1 VSQPSLGRHV
11 ALSFGPTILALVTG
25 LVAVPVILSTL
36 GPSTWA
42 AVAVGQAVG
51 YFSSQFVGWGWSAVG
66 ASAVAA
72 RSPQEQAQYV
82 ADSVGPRLWLL
93 SVAFP
98 VGCVAA
104 YLVAPPGGHVWLCVA
119 QAAALIPGGLNGMF
133 YYTGS
138 SRPDLTILLDAV
150 PRAVATVLGLTVLIL
165 TKNMF
170 WYIAL
175 QFVCDVVLIWFFV
188 RRATGFGAR
197 FDLGRAHAWRMLREQ
212 RAAVLITTATNAIG
226 QLPITIVSAFRLPSI
241 ATYALADRIRGYAA
255 GALGPLVGTAQ
266 GRLHSPDRATLH
278 HRIRVALRAWSVAAV
293 VVAVG
298 FVFAASWVGRLLSH
312 NSIRIQPAI
321 AIPFAMTLGLVIM
334 TDFIGGA
341 ALLALGRVHDVARSW
356 SFAAVVGLPLVA
368 VGAWTYGTTGAAVG
382 VSGIQA
388 IATAWQWWR
397 LEALLRQEGEQVAS
411 VPALDEG
418 RGEFGEPLV

>member
-1 VSQPSLGRHV
+1 MAQPGLARHIT
-11 ALSFGPTILALVTG
+11 LSFGPTLLALVTG
-25 LVAVPVILSTL
+25 LLAVPVILSTL
-36 GPSTWA
+36 GPSAWA

-66 ASAVAA
+66 ARAVAA
-72 RSPQEQAQYV
+72 PDPRGPAPYV

-93 SVAFP
+93 GVAVP
-98 VGCVAA
+98 VGCAAA
-104 YLVAPPGGHVWLCVA
+104 YAVAPPGGHVWLCVA

-138 SRPDLTILLDAV
+138 SRPDLTILYDAV
-150 PRAVATVLGLTVLIL
+150 PRAAATVVGLVVLVM
-165 TKNMF
+165 TKDMF

-175 QFVCDVVLIWFFV
+175 QFVCDLVLIYFFV
-188 RRATGFGAR
+188 HRAIRFGAHI
-197 FDLGRAHAWRMLREQ
+197 DLSRTHAWRSLRQQ

-226 QLPITIVSAFRLPSI
+226 SLPLTIVSAFRLPSI

-266 GRLHSPDRATLH
+266 GRLHSPDLTVLH
-278 HRIRVALRAWSVAAV
+278 HRIRLALRAWSLAAV

-298 FVFAASWVGRLLSH
+298 FVFVASWVGRLLSH
-312 NSIRIQPAI
+312 NSITIQPAI
-321 AIPFAMTLGLVIM
+321 AIPFAVTLGLVIM

-356 SFAAVVGLPLVA
+356 TFAAVLGLPLVA
-368 VGAWTYGTTGAAVG
+368 VGAWTYGTTGAAIG
-382 VSGIQA
+382 VTGIQA

-397 LEALLRQEGEQVAS
+397 LESVLRQQGQQIAA
-411 VPALDEG
+411 VPALDE
-418 RGEFGEPLV
+418 RLGELGEPLV

>member
-1 VSQPSLGRHV
+1 MAQPGLARHV
-11 ALSFGPTILALVTG
+11 ALSFGPTILALLTG
-25 LVAVPVILSTL
+25 LLAVPVILSTL
-36 GPSTWA
+36 GPAAWA

-72 RSPQEQAQYV
+72 RDPEAQAQYV

-93 SVAFP
+93 GLAFP
-98 VGCVAA
+98 IGCAVAYA
-104 YLVAPPGGHVWLCVA
+104 VAPPGDHVWLCVA

-138 SRPDLTILLDAV
+138 SRPDLTIAFDAV
-150 PRAVATVLGLTVLIL
+150 PRAAATVIGLVVLVI
-165 TKNMF
+165 THNMF

-175 QFVCDVVLIWFFV
+175 QFACDLLLIYFFV
-188 RRATGFGAR
+188 RRAAGFGAR
-197 FDLGRAHAWRMLREQ
+197 FDLSRAHAWRMLRQQ

-226 QLPITIVSAFRLPSI
+226 SLPITIVSAFRLPAI

-266 GRLHSPDRATLH
+266 GRLHSPDRDVLH
-278 HRIRVALRAWSVAAV
+278 HRIRVALRIWAIAAV

-312 NSIRIQPAI
+312 GSIQIQPSI
-321 AIPFAMTLGLVIM
+321 AIPFAITLGLVIM

-341 ALLALGRVHDVARSW
+341 ALLALGRIHDVATSW
-356 SFAAVVGLPLVA
+356 TFAAVLGLPLVA
-368 VGAWTYGTTGAAVG
+368 IGAGAYGTTGAAVG
-382 VSGIQA
+382 VTGIQA
-388 IATAWQWWR
+388 IATLWQWWR
-397 LEALLRQEGEQVAS
+397 LETHLRAHRPEGTVRSAATADS
-411 VPALDEG
+411 S
-418 RGEFGEPLV
+418 RTRS

>member
-1 VSQPSLGRHV
+1 MPQPGLRRHL
-11 ALSFGPTILALVTG
+11 ALSFGPTILALLTG

-36 GPSTWA
+36 GPAAWA

-72 RSPQEQAQYV
+72 RDPRAQAQYV

-93 SVAFP
+93 GVAFP
-98 VGCVAA
+98 IGCAAA
-104 YLVAPPGGHVWLCVA
+104 YAVAPPGDHVWLCVA

-150 PRAVATVLGLTVLIL
+150 PRAAATVIGLAVLVL

-175 QFVCDVVLIWFFV
+175 QFVCDLVLVYFFV
-188 RRATGFGAR
+188 HRSASFGAR
-197 FDLGRAHAWRMLREQ
+197 FDLGRAHAWRMLRRQ
-212 RAAVLITTATNAIG
+212 HAAVLITTATNAIG
-226 QLPITIVSAFRLPSI
+226 SLPLTIVSAFRLPAI
-241 ATYALADRIRGYAA
+241 ATYALTDRIRGYAS

-266 GRLHSPDRATLH
+266 GRLHSPDRAVLRQ
-278 HRIRVALRAWSVAAV
+278 RIRVALRVWSAAAV
-293 VVAVG
+293 IVAVG

-312 NSIRIQPAI
+312 NSIAIQPSI
-321 AIPFAMTLGLVIM
+321 AIPFAITLGLVIM

-341 ALLALGRVHDVARSW
+341 ALLALERVHDVARSW
-356 SFAAVVGLPLVA
+356 TFAAVVGLPLVA
-368 VGAWTYGTTGAAVG
+368 VGAWTYGTTGAAIG
-382 VSGIQA
+382 VTGIQA

-397 LEALLRQEGEQVAS
+397 LEALLRQEGQQIAP
-411 VPALDEG
+411 VPTLDQG
-418 RGEFGEPLV
+418 SGQLGEPLV

>member
-1 VSQPSLGRHV
+1 MAQLGLRRHV
-11 ALSFGPTILALVTG
+11 ALSFGPTLLALLTG
-25 LVAVPVILSTL
+25 LFAVPVILSTL
-36 GPSTWA
+36 GPSAWA

-66 ASAVAA
+66 ASAVAS
-72 RSPQEQAQYV
+72 RSPTEQAQYV

-93 SVAFP
+93 ALAFP
-98 VGCVAA
+98 IGSAAA

-150 PRAVATVLGLTVLIL
+150 PRAAATVIGLVVLVL
-165 TKNMF
+165 TKDMF

-175 QFVCDVVLIWFFV
+175 QFVCDLLLIHFFV
-188 RRATGFGAR
+188 RRAASFGAR
-197 FDLGRAHAWRMLREQ
+197 FDLGFDHAWRSLRRQ
-212 RAAVLITTATNAIG
+212 RTAVLITTATNAIG
-226 QLPITIVSAFRLPSI
+226 SLPITIVSAFRLPAI

-266 GRLHSPDRATLH
+266 GRLHSPDRTVLH
-278 HRIRVALRAWSVAAV
+278 HRIRLALRAWCVAAV

-298 FVFAASWVGRLLSH
+298 FAFVANLVGRLLSH
-312 NSIRIQPAI
+312 GSITIQPSI
-321 AIPFAMTLGLVIM
+321 AIPFAATLGLVIM

-341 ALLALGRVHDVARSW
+341 ALLALGRVHDVATSW
-356 SFAAVVGLPLVA
+356 SFAAVLGLPLVA

-382 VSGIQA
+382 VTAIQA
-388 IATAWQWWR
+388 IAAAWQWWR
-397 LEALLRQEGEQVAS
+397 LEAVLRVSEAS
-411 VPALDEG
+411 APDRTELDA
-418 RGEFGEPLV
+418 FAD

>member
-1 VSQPSLGRHV
+1 
-11 ALSFGPTILALVTG
+11 
-25 LVAVPVILSTL
+25 
-36 GPSTWA
+36 
-42 AVAVGQAVG
+42 
-51 YFSSQFVGWGWSAVG
+51 
-66 ASAVAA
+66 
-72 RSPQEQAQYV
+72 
-82 ADSVGPRLWLL
+82 
-93 SVAFP
+93 
-98 VGCVAA
+98 
-104 YLVAPPGGHVWLCVA
+104 
-119 QAAALIPGGLNGMF
+119 MF

-138 SRPDLTILLDAV
+138 SRPDLTILFDAV
-150 PRAVATVLGLTVLIL
+150 PRAAATAIGLVVLVI

-175 QFVCDVVLIWFFV
+175 QFVCDLVLVFFFV
-188 RRATGFGAR
+188 RRAASFGAR
-197 FDLGRAHAWRMLREQ
+197 FDLGGTHAWRLLRHQ

-226 QLPITIVSAFRLPSI
+226 SLPITIVSAFRLPSI

-266 GRLHSPDRATLH
+266 GRLHSPDRAVLH

-293 VVAVG
+293 VVAIG

-312 NSIRIQPAI
+312 DSIRIQPSI
-321 AIPFAMTLGLVIM
+321 AIPFAITLGLVIM

-356 SFAAVVGLPLVA
+356 TFAAVVGLPLVA

-382 VSGIQA
+382 VTGIQA

-397 LEALLRQEGEQVAS
+397 LEALLGQKGEQVAPI
-411 VPALDEG
+411 PALDEG
-418 RGEFGEPLV
+418 LGKLGEPLV